1 MEGIIAQHDF
11 LNVRQ
16 FYIAVRRL
24 ADSLSYGTD
33 HSPWVGSGIEYVQSR
48 PYVAGDSVRSIDWRV
63 TARTRKVHVKEYESP
78 KRMPVYILLDTS
90 ASMTVSSTARSKY
103 ELAVFIAGGLAMA
116 CLDRISPVGLLGTGG
131 SALHVRPSLSRDQ
144 ILGWL
149 HKLRRYRFDEPT
161 QLASRIAQ
169 LDPSLAQRTMIIV
182 LSDLHDTAALGALK
196 RLGQRHD
203 CAVLQLR
210 DAAETSLRGAGLLRV
225 QEAETGRE
233 LVAHGRTR
241 WHDPARV
248 ADELRRSAIDH
259 MVIDVDRPYV
269 PQLRQFFKSRDILGR
284 GAR

>member
-1 MEGIIAQHDF
+1 MEGLIAQHDF
-11 LNVRQ
+11 LNARQ

-48 PYVAGDSVRSIDWRV
+48 PYEPGDSVRSIDWRV

-78 KRMPVYILLDTS
+78 KRLPVYILLDTS

-131 SALHVRPSLSRDQ
+131 AVLHVRPSLSRDQ
-144 ILGWL
+144 IMGWL
-149 HKLRRYRFDEPT
+149 HKLRHYRFDEPT
-161 QLASRIAQ
+161 QLAKRVTE
-169 LDPSLAQRTMIIV
+169 LGPRLAQRTLVIV
-182 LSDLHDTAALGALK
+182 LSDLHDPEALGVLK

-225 QEAETGRE
+225 QEAETGRA
-233 LVAHGRTR
+233 LVAHGRTA
-241 WHDPARV
+241 WHDPTHV
-248 ADELRRSAIDH
+248 ADELRRAAIDH

-269 PQLRQFFKSRDILGR
+269 PQLRHFFKSRDILGR

>member
-1 MEGIIAQHDF
+1 MEGLIAQHDF
-11 LNVRQ
+11 LNARQ

-48 PYVAGDSVRSIDWRV
+48 PYVAGDPVRSIDWRV

-78 KRMPVYILLDTS
+78 KRLPVYILLDTS

-131 SALHVRPSLSRDQ
+131 SVLHVRPSLSRDQ

-161 QLASRIAQ
+161 QLAKRVAE
-169 LDPSLAQRTMIIV
+169 LGPRLTQRTLIVV
-182 LSDLHDTAALGALK
+182 LSDLHDPEALGVLK

-210 DAAETSLRGAGLLRV
+210 DAAETSLRGAGLMRV
-225 QEAETGRE
+225 QEAETGRA
-233 LVAHGRTR
+233 LVAHGRTT
-241 WHDPARV
+241 WYDPTRV

-259 MVIDVDRPYV
+259 LVIDVDRPYV
-269 PQLRQFFKSRDILGR
+269 PQLRHFFKSRDILGR

>member
-1 MEGIIAQHDF
+1 MEGLIAQHDF
-11 LNVRQ
+11 LNARQ

-48 PYVAGDSVRSIDWRV
+48 PYEPGDSVRSIDWRV

-78 KRMPVYILLDTS
+78 KRLPVYILLDTS

-131 SALHVRPSLSRDQ
+131 AVLHVRPSLSRDQ
-144 ILGWL
+144 IMGWL
-149 HKLRRYRFDEPT
+149 HKLRHYRFDEPT
-161 QLASRIAQ
+161 QLAKRVTELGPRLS
-169 LDPSLAQRTMIIV
+169 QRTLVIV
-182 LSDLHDTAALGALK
+182 LSDLHDPEALGVLK

-225 QEAETGRE
+225 QEAETGRA
-233 LVAHGRTR
+233 LVAHGRTA
-241 WHDPARV
+241 WHDPTLV
-248 ADELRRSAIDH
+248 ADVLRRAAIDH

-269 PQLRQFFKSRDILGR
+269 PQLRHFFKSRDILGR